1 MTAVIYSRVS
11 STSDRQ
17 NTDRQILD
25 LTSYANAMQYSLDK
39 NFSEKISG
47 GVKNSERNILNECI
61 SYCIE
66 NNVDIILISELSRLG
81 RNVLELQEVIK
92 ILVDNKINLYSQK
105 EMFTLLDD
113 NKELSMFAPVMLAT
127 LATCASIERDNIKF
141 RLNSG
146 RNQYIANGG
155 KLGRSKGSNK
165 DVEVLLKQH
174 ADIVKLL
181 KTKLA
186 VRKIATLTGKS
197 ATTVQKIKKIL
208 DL

>member
-1 MTAVIYSRVS
+1 M
-11 STSDRQ
+11 
-17 NTDRQILD
+17 
-25 LTSYANAMQYSLDK
+25 
-39 NFSEKISG
+39 
-47 GVKNSERNILNECI
+47 
-61 SYCIE
+61 
-66 NNVDIILISELSRLG
+66 
-81 RNVLELQEVIK
+81 IK